1 VAVWDSRRRAKVLN
15 SFPRILRTPQEDRV
29 LSERCT
35 ECKLVEGEALATGID
50 DPGPRR
56 LGEPERAHLHRRHLS
71 DPLVV
76 GDGAHDHSDLVTL
89 ALHELD

>member
-1 VAVWDSRRRAKVLN
+1 M
-15 SFPRILRTPQEDRV
+15 
-29 LSERCT
+29 
-35 ECKLVEGEALATGID
+35 VEGEALATGID

-89 ALHELD
+89 QSHEAQSDLSKQEKLASHHKCGP